1 MGETFYVTT
10 PIYYVN
16 DVPHIGHAYCNLAA
30 DIIARFKR
38 LTGQPVYFL
47 TGTDEHGQKVEQ
59 AAKKRGLSPKEH
71 CDQMVVPFIKLWG
84 KLGITY
90 DRFIRTTD
98 PDHEQVVQHIF
109 DRLYRQGDIYK
120 DFYEGFYCV
129 HEETYYPFSQAKEG
143 KCPECGR
150 ELQRV
155 KEKSY
160 YFRCSK
166 YTAQLIKHIEENPTF
181 VQPDFRRNEVI
192 SLLREGAQ
200 DVCVS
205 RLKEKVA
212 WGIPVPF
219 DSEHVIYVWFDALIN
234 YLTGA
239 GYLLDNEKFSRIWPA
254 DVHLIGKDILR
265 FHAIIWPSM
274 LMALDIPLPKC
285 VFATG
290 FWTLGGE
297 KISKSKGVVIDPV
310 ELIDEFG
317 IDAFR
322 YFFFREISFG
332 QDGEFT
338 RKALVRRIN
347 FDLAN
352 DLGNFVH
359 RTASLYEKLVG
370 GLVPSLDKE
379 TEVER
384 ALKNLIKETLKNY
397 LKLMDKLSYK
407 EALEEVWKTVR
418 AANKYI
424 DETAPWQLSKDKK
437 PYLNTV
443 LYYLAEL
450 ARIIGVF
457 LAPFLPSTVDK
468 IWRQFGASES
478 VKPDFSQIAIGLT
491 QTGSKVIKTSL
502 LFPRLKEDVS

>member
-1 MGETFYVTT
+1 MYYVTT

-16 DVPHIGHAYCNLAA
+16 DVPHIGHAYCTLAA

-71 CDQMVVPFIKLWG
+71 CDQMVEPFKKLWE

-98 PDHEQVVQHIF
+98 PDHEQIVQQIF
-109 DRLYRQGDIYK
+109 DRLYHQGDIYK

-150 ELQRV
+150 ELQQV
-155 KEKSY
+155 KEESY

-166 YTAQLIKHIEENPTF
+166 YTDQLLKHLERNPTF
-181 VQPDFRRNEVI
+181 VQPDFRRNEVV
-192 SLLREGAQ
+192 SLLKEGVQ

-219 DSEHVIYVWFDALIN
+219 DDRHVIYVWFDALIN

-239 GYLLDNEKFSRIWPA
+239 GYLLDNEKFKEVWPA

-265 FHAIIWPSM
+265 FHAVIWPSM
-274 LMALDIPLPKC
+274 LLALKVPLPKC

-297 KISKSKGVVIDPV
+297 KISKSKGLVIDPV
-310 ELIDEFG
+310 EISDEFG

-322 YFFFREISFG
+322 YFLFREISLG

-352 DLGNFVH
+352 DLGNYLH

-370 GLVPSLDKE
+370 GVIPNKDEERDEEKELESLVE
-379 TEVER
+379 
-384 ALKNLIKETLKNY
+384 ETLKKY
-397 LKLMDKLSYK
+397 VGLMESLSYK
-407 EALEEVWKTVR
+407 EALEEAWKIVR

-424 DETAPWQLSKDKK
+424 DETAPWRLAKEES

-450 ARIIGVF
+450 ARKISIF
-457 LAPFLPSTVDK
+457 LAPFLPLTVEE
-468 IWRQFGASES
+468 IWRQFG
-478 VKPDFSQIAIGLT
+478 FSDYATLAFEEAPSFGVVEP
-491 QTGSKVIKTSL
+491 GSKIVKTSP
-502 LFPRLKEDVS
+502 LFPRLDEDVN